1 MSMRRNGNGN
11 NKNEEITMDKIKEL
25 FESMFKKHEENRTQI
40 VAANLK
46 IINDQLE
53 NMDKKINDFQYSLEF
68 TEKEIKQEIVT
79 IKENQKTESSQLKE
93 KICEME
99 DRSRRNNIRVE
110 GVAESENEN
119 WATTKEKL

>member
-11 NKNEEITMDKIKEL
+11 NKNEEVTMDKIKEL

-79 IKENQKTESSQLKE
+79 IKEN
-93 KICEME
+93 
-99 DRSRRNNIRVE
+99 
-110 GVAESENEN
+110 
-119 WATTKEKL
+119 